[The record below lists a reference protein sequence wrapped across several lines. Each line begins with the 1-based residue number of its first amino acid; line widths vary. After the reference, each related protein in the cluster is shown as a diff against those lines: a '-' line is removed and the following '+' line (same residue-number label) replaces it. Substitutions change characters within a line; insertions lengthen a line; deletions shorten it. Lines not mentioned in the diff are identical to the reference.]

1 MWGWPGFFAKNFV
14 VVPAGIEAAQAMARL
29 HEEDFIRPWTD
40 GEFLQLLKQE
50 TVFAFLACQEGK
62 GSAQPAGFVLARLA
76 AGEAEILTIA
86 VARAFRRR
94 GIGRLLMDAVM
105 RKLHGERAESLFLE
119 VDETNAA
126 AIALYRRFGFRK
138 VGERKAYYE
147 AGNGRRNSA
156 IVMRVDFR

>member
-1 MWGWPGFFAKNFV
+1 MWGWPAFFTRNYV
-14 VVPAGIEAAQAMARL
+14 VVAAGPDSARAMARL
-29 HEEDFIRPWTD
+29 HQEDFIRPWTD
-40 GEFLQLLKQE
+40 GEFLQLLKQD
-50 TVFAFLACQEGK
+50 TVFGFLACREGA
-62 GSAQPAGFVLARLA
+62 GGREPAGFVLARLA

-86 VARAFRRR
+86 VSRACRRR
-94 GIGRLLMDAVM
+94 GLGRLLMDAVM
-105 RKLHGERAESLFLE
+105 RKLHADRAESLFLE

-138 VGERKAYYE
+138 VGERKAYYD